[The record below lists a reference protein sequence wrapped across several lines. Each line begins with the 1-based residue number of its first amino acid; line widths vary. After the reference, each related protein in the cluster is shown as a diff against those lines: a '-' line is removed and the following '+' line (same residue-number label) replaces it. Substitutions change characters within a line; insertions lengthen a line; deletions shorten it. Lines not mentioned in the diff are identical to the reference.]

1 MPQKE
6 KVLRMIQRLESGSR
20 ETEKEA
26 AHQYGWG
33 GSQVV

>member
-1 MPQKE
+1 
-6 KVLRMIQRLESGSR
+6 MIQRLEKVVEQR